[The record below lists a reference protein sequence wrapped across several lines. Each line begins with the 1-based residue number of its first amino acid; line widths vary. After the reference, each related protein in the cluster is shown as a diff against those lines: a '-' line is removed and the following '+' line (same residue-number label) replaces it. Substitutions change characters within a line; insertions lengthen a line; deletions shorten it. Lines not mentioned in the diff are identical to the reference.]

1 MSAAL
6 EDVLPLTGLQEAI
19 VYRSTAP
26 RGSDDVDP
34 YLILA
39 DLDLTTVLT
48 QEVDVDRLR
57 EAIATVTS
65 RHATLRTSYTRRR
78 TGEPVARVHAAV
90 EVQLPVVDVAALDD
104 GLDTL
109 RADARAAGIALT
121 SPPPLRF
128 TLVTQSGKPRWLFV
142 VAHHVALDGWSLHLM
157 FSEVM
162 RAYRGDPLPPV
173 RPISDYA
180 RWIAARGRDASPWV
194 EALADVEASTTID
207 IVEPTTP
214 SVPLRTQLSVDVSA
228 ALRDVATQSSATLNT
243 VIQLAWALVLA
254 DRNDSDDVVFATVVA
269 GRDPS
274 VAGVDEMVGMLI
286 NTIPVRVRADP
297 TETVGDTL
305 TRLQREQLALLGSHH
320 VPLADIISAVD
331 LGGPISSLVVF
342 ESFPRG
348 DVRPHIEDDNDF
360 TATLLVEDDPSIGLV
375 LERRGADPHL
385 LDEVVAWL
393 TLLAHSRKDL
403 LGGLTVTPPATTL
416 PSGSLPLASL
426 PYVPVAQQISDAAQ
440 RRARRTALVSGDRRV
455 GYRELDVL
463 AARTAHVLSARGI
476 GPESVVAV
484 ALPRGVDMV
493 VAILAV
499 TRIGAVVAP
508 IDPTYPQARIRF
520 MLDDAAPA
528 LVLDEQTFAE
538 IRADAVDSP
547 ELAPYTPHPESAAYL
562 IYTSGSTGTPK
573 GVMGTAAA
581 LANRI
586 AWAAQRW
593 DGSVVLAKSAIAFID
608 GTTEILGALAAGATV
623 AIADDAS
630 ARDAMALAELIDRH
644 SVDQLTAVP
653 SLARA
658 IADVALEGPG
668 TASPIPDTS
677 AQPESTASIR
687 RWIVSGEPLPDSTAA
702 RLACAADEVVNSYG
716 SSEVAGDVSTA
727 TIRIASADASNAP
740 GGTSSNEVTAAVGT
754 ITVGTQVPGVGVV
767 VLDRHLH
774 PVSVGRPG
782 EVYVTGV
789 QLARGYHG
797 HSDWTATRFV
807 ASPTGSGDRMYRTGD
822 RGLITADGSLQLLGR
837 ADSQV
842 KIRGARV
849 ELGEVEQAVLALDGV
864 DDAAAV
870 AGQDYDGHTRLD
882 VYVAGAH
889 APGAVPAQL
898 VDVLPAAMIPATWT
912 RLDSLPR
919 TPGGKTDRRA
929 LPAPASPR
937 TAPRREPSTDLER
950 LVVDTVAD
958 VLGLDAAAAAGPSI
972 DDNFFDL
979 GGHSLS
985 ATRVLTRL
993 RVATGRVVGVAEV
1006 FAHPR
1011 LVDLAALFAD
1021 DGDTPESTTAGATA
1035 APTQRPERIPLS
1047 PAQRRLAFQSGIGDA
1062 AYTIPFAVRLDG
1074 PSDVAQLQHALDGIV
1089 ERHETLRTRIVDDA
1103 QVIDGIGDAR
1113 VLIDEH
1119 RIEPAELD
1127 ATIDDLVR
1135 RPFQLSADLPLRA
1148 DLLRISGASAV
1159 LLLTVHHIAAD
1170 EWSAATL
1177 FDELAAG
1184 YNGTPVAAPQLQY
1197 ADHTL
1202 AEIERLGTVDDPRSL
1217 VRRQL
1222 DYWRNQLADA
1232 PAELDLPYDRPRP
1245 TEPDAVGG
1253 HVEIVVD
1260 ADVLVGLRSAVR
1272 ALDATVFMA
1281 AHAAVALAL
1290 NASGAGNDIVVGTPV
1305 AGRSSA
1311 SVESLIGMF
1320 VNTLPLRT
1328 DLSGDPTLVEV
1339 LRRVRETDVAALAA
1353 HDVPFDEIV
1362 TALVP
1367 ERALSR
1373 HPVFQTM
1380 VQYRDPIVAP
1390 EFSGLRAEPVFPHSR
1405 TAKFDLTFEFVELA
1419 DSAGIRLRVEYA
1431 AALFDEPT
1439 VIDLAERVSS
1449 ILRTLVTAPSSHV
1462 AQLRLDRSA
1471 ELPVL
1476 PAPDGAD
1483 PRRSLV
1489 DIFAATART
1498 FADRPAVSDGTHTL
1512 TYRELDAR
1520 SASIAALLHR
1530 DGVRRGHSVA
1540 LILERSTDLVAA
1552 IVGVLRC
1559 GAAYV
1564 PIDPAYPGDRIAS
1577 TLEDAAPTV
1586 VIDADYL
1593 DRRADSD
1600 SPTTVF
1606 EPELTPTDPAY
1617 VIFTSGSTGK
1627 PKGVTVTH
1635 GNVVALIEGTRELFD
1650 VDENDVWTLFHS
1662 YAFDFSV
1669 WELWGPLSTGAH
1681 LVVPDHA
1688 TTRSPADFA
1697 ALIGERGVTVLNQT
1711 PSAFFALDAADTEHH
1726 DVSTTTE
1733 TSMTTEIS
1741 GSGTAL
1747 ESLRY
1752 VIFGGEALDLP
1763 RLRSFAR
1770 RYPRTTLV
1778 NMYGI
1783 TEITVHATYLVLDE
1797 HVIDAATGSD
1807 VGALLPGFTGHLLDG
1822 YLRRVPVGAVGELYL
1837 AGPQV
1842 AAGYLQRPV
1851 LHATRFVADPSGT
1864 GQVLYRTGDLFR
1876 QTRQGALIYIGRADT
1891 QVKIR
1896 GFRIELGEI
1905 RAALA
1910 ALPGVRDAA
1919 VLTRPGPN
1927 GADRILAYAVGDN
1940 LTPESLTAESLH
1952 AALRDALPEH
1962 EVPSAVLIVDSI
1974 PLTVNGKTD
1983 TAALPEPEVGG
1994 AEGRT
1999 PTTPIETTLA
2009 DIFADTLGLADPPSI
2024 DDDFFALGGDSIVS
2038 TTLVNRARRRG
2049 IRFTPRDV
2057 FSHRTV
2063 AGLGSVA
2070 EWIDDT
2076 ASAPSKPDEVS
2087 ATQPTPI
2094 PLLPIVHRLRE
2105 IGGTIDRFNQSLV
2118 VDTPPELDA
2127 DTLRAIFRALLD
2139 SHEALRSSLQTVAG
2153 VLWTIQ
2159 SAPPGS
2165 VDVDDVL
2172 RIVTLDRS
2180 TFDDPDALA
2189 AAVSAESAAAAGRL
2203 SPAAGLMVAATW
2215 LTTDSPD
2222 DLIAGRL
2229 ILVIHHLTVDG
2240 VSRRILLEDLR
2251 NLWETAV
2258 TGVALQTI
2266 PAPTPLQTFA
2276 TAVTERAADPALLDE
2291 AAHWAQV
2298 LAPGGELVP
2307 GRLPTSGTIAEQRRH
2322 VVTLSSETSASLV
2335 SDLPA
2340 RRGVGITSL
2349 LLGALRVAATRALDT
2364 GDLIVDT
2371 ERHGRDAYEF
2381 GVDADLSHTVGWF
2394 TTVAPIRLSATDDI
2408 GDAIADA
2415 ENAWTTM
2422 PSAGAGFGM
2431 LRYLNPQLS
2440 AALATMSR
2448 PSVLLNYL
2456 GRFTVGGGSPWQPSA
2471 ESTAL
2476 AADPDPGLGVAYP
2489 LEIDIVCRDESSG
2502 PVVAATFSYLPD
2514 HLDDAAVREL
2524 ADALCTALD
2533 SLAAPAESGVNQ

>member
-26 RGSDDVDP
+26 RGSADVDP

-48 QEVDVDRLR
+48 HEIDVDRLR
-57 EAIATVTS
+57 EAITTVTS

-78 TGEPVARVHAAV
+78 TGEPVARVHTTV
-90 EVQLPVVDVAALDD
+90 ETQLPVVDIATLDD

-109 RADARAAGIALT
+109 RADARTTGIALT

-128 TLVTQSGKPRWLFV
+128 TLVTESGRPRWLFV

-157 FSEVM
+157 FSEIV
-162 RAYRGDPLPPV
+162 RAYQGDTLAPV

-180 RWIAARGRDASPWV
+180 RWIASRGRDVGPWV
-194 EALADVEASTTID
+194 GALADVEASTLID

-214 SVPLRTQLSVDVSA
+214 SAPLRVHLSVEVSA

-254 DRNDSDDVVFATVVA
+254 DRNDCDDVVFATVVS

-274 VAGVDEMVGMLI
+274 VPGVDEMVGMLI
-286 NTIPVRVRADP
+286 NTIPVRVRIDP
-297 TETVGDTL
+297 TDTVGDTL

-320 VPLADIISAVD
+320 VPLADIMSAVD

-393 TLLAHSRKDL
+393 TLLAHSREKL
-403 LGGLTVTPPATTL
+403 LGGLTVTPAATTP
-416 PSGSLPLASL
+416 PSGSLPSASLPQASL
-426 PYVPVAQQISDAAQ
+426 PYVPVAQQISETAQ
-440 RRARRTALVSGDRRV
+440 RCARRTALLLGDRRV

-463 AARTAHVLSARGI
+463 AGRTAHVLRERGI

-484 ALPRGVDMV
+484 ALPRGIDMV

-499 TRIGAVVAP
+499 ARLGAVVAP
-508 IDPTYPQARIRF
+508 IDPTYPSGRIRF

-528 LVLDEQTFAE
+528 LVLDEHTFAE
-538 IRADAVDSP
+538 IRDDAVDSP
-547 ELAPYTPHPESAAYL
+547 ELAPFTAHPESAAYL

-573 GVMGTAAA
+573 GVVGTAAA

-586 AWAAQRW
+586 TWAAQRW

-644 SVDQLTAVP
+644 AVDQITAVP

-658 IADVALEGPG
+658 IADLLPD
-668 TASPIPDTS
+668 SPPS
-677 AQPESTASIR
+677 EKPAQPEPTPSIR
-687 RWIVSGEPLPDSTAA
+687 RWIVSGEPLPGSTAA
-702 RLACAADEVVNSYG
+702 QLAGAADEVVNSYG
-716 SSEVAGDVSTA
+716 SSEVAGDVTTA
-727 TIRIASADASNAP
+727 TIR
-740 GGTSSNEVTAAVGT
+740 TAAVGT
-754 ITVGTQVPGVGVV
+754 ITVGTQVPGAGVV
-767 VLDRHLH
+767 VLDRHLN
-774 PVSVGRPG
+774 PVSVGRSG

-807 ASPTGSGDRMYRTGD
+807 ANPAGSGDRMYRTGD
-822 RGLITADGSLQLLGR
+822 RGLITADSRLQLLGR

-842 KIRGARV
+842 KIRGTRV
-849 ELGEVEQAVLALDGV
+849 ELGEVERAVLALGGV
-864 DDAAAV
+864 DDAVAV
-870 AGQDYDGHTRLD
+870 VGEDHDGHTRLD
-882 VYVAGAH
+882 VYVAGAQ
-889 APGAVPAQL
+889 APDAVPAEL
-898 VDVLPAAMIPATWT
+898 ADTLPAAMIPATWT

-929 LPAPASPR
+929 LPAPTSPR
-937 TAPRREPSTDLER
+937 AVSRREPRTDIER

-958 VLGLDAAAAAGPSI
+958 VLGLDAAGAARPSV

-1011 LVDLAALFAD
+1011 LADLAALFAD
-1021 DGDTPESTTAGATA
+1021 DSGAPETTTTGVTGSAATVPA
-1035 APTQRPERIPLS
+1035 QRPERIPLS

-1074 PSDVAQLQHALDGIV
+1074 PVDAARLQRALDGIV

-1103 QVIDGIGDAR
+1103 QVIDGVDGAS

-1119 RIEPAELD
+1119 HIEPASLD
-1127 ATIDDLVR
+1127 ATIDSLVG
-1135 RPFQLSADLPLRA
+1135 RPFELSADLPLRA
-1148 DLLRISGASAV
+1148 DLLHTSEASAV

-1202 AEIERLGTVDDPRSL
+1202 VEIERLGTVDDSRSL

-1222 DYWRNQLADA
+1222 DYWQDQLADA

-1253 HVEIVVD
+1253 QVEIVVD

-1311 SVESLIGMF
+1311 SAESLIGMF

-1328 DLSGDPTLVEV
+1328 DLSGDPTLLEV

-1353 HDVPFDEIV
+1353 QDVPFDEIV
-1362 TALVP
+1362 TALAP

-1380 VQYRDPIVAP
+1380 VQYRDPIIAP
-1390 EFSGLRAEPVFPHSR
+1390 EFTGLRAEPVFPRAR

-1431 AALFDEPT
+1431 AALFDEQT
-1439 VIDLAERVSS
+1439 VADLAERVRSV
-1449 ILRTLVTAPSSHV
+1449 LLALVDAPTSHV
-1462 AQLRLDRSA
+1462 AQLRLGRSA

-1476 PAPDGAD
+1476 PAPDVVR

-1489 DIFAATART
+1489 DIFAASART

-1512 TYRELDAR
+1512 TYRELDAL
-1520 SASIAALLHR
+1520 SASIAGRLHC

-1552 IVGVLRC
+1552 IIAVLRC

-1564 PIDPAYPGDRIAS
+1564 PIDPAYPSERMSS
-1577 TLEDAAPTV
+1577 TLADAAPTV
-1586 VIDADYL
+1586 IVDADYL
-1593 DRRADSD
+1593 QREGDSLSD
-1600 SPTTVF
+1600 TAVF
-1606 EPELTPTDPAY
+1606 EPELTPADPAY

-1635 GNVVALIEGTRELFD
+1635 GNVVALIDATAELFD
-1650 VDENDVWTLFHS
+1650 VDENDVWTMFHS

-1697 ALIGERGVTVLNQT
+1697 ALIGERGVTVLSQT
-1711 PSAFFALDAADTEHH
+1711 PSAFFALDAADLADTEHQ
-1726 DVSTTTE
+1726 E
-1733 TSMTTEIS
+1733 TPETIGS
-1741 GSGTAL
+1741 GSAL
-1747 ESLRY
+1747 DSLRY

-1763 RLRSFAR
+1763 RLRSFGR

-1783 TEITVHATYLVLDE
+1783 TEITVHATYLVLDQQT
-1797 HVIDAATGSD
+1797 IDTATGSD

-1842 AAGYLQRPV
+1842 AAGYLQRPA

-1876 QTRQGALIYIGRADT
+1876 QTGQGALIYLGRADT

-1910 ALPGVRDAA
+1910 GLPGVRDAA
-1919 VLTRPGPN
+1919 VLTRPGPS
-1927 GADRILAYAVGDN
+1927 GADRILAYAVADN
-1940 LTPESLTAESLH
+1940 LASDSFHAGSLH
-1952 AALRDALPEH
+1952 EALRNALPEH
-1962 EVPSAVLIVDSI
+1962 EVPSAVVIVDSI

-1983 TAALPEPEVGG
+1983 AAALPEPEVGV
-1994 AEGRT
+1994 AEGRA
-1999 PTTPIETTLA
+1999 PTTAIETALA
-2009 DIFADTLGLADPPSI
+2009 DIFADTLGLDDRPGV

-2057 FSHRTV
+2057 FTHRTV

-2076 ASAPSKPDEVS
+2076 SSAAPTSTDDPA
-2087 ATQPTPI
+2087 ATAPTPI

-2118 VDTPPELDA
+2118 VDTPAELDA
-2127 DTLRAIFRALLD
+2127 DTLRAMFRALLD
-2139 SHEALRSSLQTVAG
+2139 SHEALRSSLQIVAG
-2153 VLWTIQ
+2153 VLWNMQ

-2180 TFDDPDALA
+2180 VFDDPDALA
-2189 AAVSAESAAAAGRL
+2189 ATVSAESSAAAGRL
-2203 SPAAGLMVAATW
+2203 SPGAGLMVAATW
-2215 LTTDSPD
+2215 LTTGSPD
-2222 DLIAGRL
+2222 DPIAGRL
-2229 ILVIHHLTVDG
+2229 ILVIHHLAVDG

-2251 NLWETAV
+2251 TLWETAA
-2258 TGVALQTI
+2258 TGVALQPI
-2266 PAPTPLQTFA
+2266 PTPTPLHAFA
-2276 TAVTERAADPALLDE
+2276 AAVTERAADPALLDE

-2307 GRLPTSGTIAEQRRH
+2307 GQLPTSGTVTDQRRH
-2322 VVTLSSETSASLV
+2322 VVTLSPETSASLV
-2335 SDLPA
+2335 SDLPT

-2371 ERHGRDAYEF
+2371 ERHGRDAHEF
-2381 GVDADLSHTVGWF
+2381 GIDADLSHTVGWF
-2394 TTVAPIRLSATDDI
+2394 TTVAPIRLSATGDI
-2408 GDAIADA
+2408 ADAIADA
-2415 ENAWTTM
+2415 ETAWTAM
-2422 PSAGAGFGM
+2422 PAAGAGFGM

-2456 GRFTVGGGSPWQPSA
+2456 GRFTVGGGSPWQPSV

-2514 HLDDAAVREL
+2514 HLDDAAVRDL
-2524 ADALCTALD
+2524 AAALCTALD

>member
-26 RGSDDVDP
+26 RGADDVDP

-39 DLDLTTVLT
+39 DLDLTTVLP

-78 TGEPVARVHAAV
+78 TGEPVARVHTAV
-90 EVQLPVVDVAALDD
+90 EVQLPVVDIATLDD

-109 RADARAAGIALT
+109 RSDARTTGIALS

-128 TLVTQSGKPRWLFV
+128 TLVTESGRPRWLFV

-157 FSEVM
+157 FSEIV
-162 RAYRGDPLPPV
+162 RAYRGDALAPV

-180 RWIAARGRDASPWV
+180 RWIASRGRDVGPWV
-194 EALADVEASTTID
+194 EVLADVEASTIID

-214 SVPLRTQLSVDVSA
+214 SVPLRAHLSVDVSA

-254 DRNDSDDVVFATVVA
+254 DRNDSDDVVFATVVS

-274 VAGVDEMVGMLI
+274 VPGVDEMVGMLI
-286 NTIPVRVRADP
+286 NTIPVRVRIDP
-297 TETVGDTL
+297 TETVGSAL

-320 VPLADIISAVD
+320 VPPADIISAVD

-393 TLLAHSRKDL
+393 TMLAHSREEL
-403 LGGLTVTPPATTL
+403 LGRLTVNPPATTPPATTTPSESL
-416 PSGSLPLASL
+416 PSESL

-476 GPESVVAV
+476 EPESVVAV
-484 ALPRGVDMV
+484 ALPRGIDMV

-499 TRIGAVVAP
+499 ARLGAVVAP

-547 ELAPYTPHPESAAYL
+547 ERAPHTPHPESAAYL

-573 GVMGTAAA
+573 GVVGTAAA

-608 GTTEILGALAAGATV
+608 GITEILGALAAGATV

-630 ARDAMALAELIDRH
+630 ARDPMALVELVDRH
-644 SVDQLTAVP
+644 AVDQVTAVP

-658 IADVALEGPG
+658 IVDLAPDSP
-668 TASPIPDTS
+668 ASEKP
-677 AQPESTASIR
+677 ARPEPTASIR
-687 RWIVSGEPLPDSTAA
+687 RWIVSGEPLPDTTAA
-702 RLACAADEVVNSYG
+702 RLACAAEEVVNSYG
-716 SSEVAGDVSTA
+716 SSEVAGDVRTA
-727 TIRIASADASNAP
+727 TIRFDSSDISSTPGDTAP
-740 GGTSSNEVTAAVGT
+740 TDVTAGVGT
-754 ITVGTQVPGVGVV
+754 ITVGTQVPGAGVV
-767 VLDRHLH
+767 LLDRHLH

-782 EVYVTGV
+782 EVYITGV
-789 QLARGYHG
+789 QLARGYHR

-807 ASPTGSGDRMYRTGD
+807 ANPAGSGDRMYRTGD
-822 RGLITADGSLQLLGR
+822 RGLITPDGSLQLLGR

-842 KIRGARV
+842 KIRGTRV

-864 DDAAAV
+864 DDTVAV
-870 AGQDYDGHTRLD
+870 AGQDHDGHTRLD
-882 VYVAGAH
+882 VYVAGAQ
-889 APGAVPAQL
+889 APDAVPAEL
-898 VDVLPAAMIPATWT
+898 VAALPAAMIPATWT
-912 RLDSLPR
+912 RLNSLPR

-929 LPAPASPR
+929 LPAPTSPR
-937 TAPRREPSTDLER
+937 TASRREPSTDLER

-958 VLGLDAAAAAGPSI
+958 VLGLDAADTARPSV

-1011 LVDLAALFAD
+1011 LADLAALFAD
-1021 DGDTPESTTAGATA
+1021 DSAEITTTGVTDNA
-1035 APTQRPERIPLS
+1035 AAVPTQRPERIPLS

-1062 AYTIPFAVRLDG
+1062 AYTIPFAVRFDG
-1074 PSDVAQLQHALDGIV
+1074 PIDAAQLQRALDGIV

-1103 QVIDGIGDAR
+1103 QVVDRIDGAR
-1113 VLIDEH
+1113 VLIDDH
-1119 RIEPAELD
+1119 HIEPEDLD
-1127 ATIDDLVR
+1127 GTIDSLIG
-1135 RPFQLSADLPLRA
+1135 RPFELSADLPLRA
-1148 DLLRISGASAV
+1148 DLLRISDASAV

-1222 DYWRNQLADA
+1222 DYWRDQLADA

-1245 TEPDAVGG
+1245 TDPDPVGG
-1253 HVEIVVD
+1253 QVEIVID
-1260 ADVLVGLRSAVR
+1260 ADVLGGLRSAVR

-1328 DLSGDPTLVEV
+1328 DLSGDPTLLEV
-1339 LRRVRETDVAALAA
+1339 LLRVRETDVAALAA
-1353 HDVPFDEIV
+1353 QDVPFDEIV
-1362 TALVP
+1362 TALAP

-1390 EFSGLRAEPVFPHSR
+1390 EFTGVRAEPVFPHSR

-1419 DSAGIRLRVEYA
+1419 RSAGIRLRVEYA

-1439 VIDLAERVSS
+1439 VTDLAERVSS
-1449 ILRTLVTAPSSHV
+1449 ILRALVDAPSSHV
-1462 AQLRLDRSA
+1462 AQLRLDRSTD
-1471 ELPVL
+1471 LPAL
-1476 PAPDGAD
+1476 PAPDVA
-1483 PRRSLV
+1483 PPWRSLV
-1489 DIFAATART
+1489 DFFAATART
-1498 FADRPAVSDGTHTL
+1498 FADRPAVSDGTRTL
-1512 TYRELDAR
+1512 TYRELDAH
-1520 SASIAALLHR
+1520 SASIAARLQR

-1552 IVGVLRC
+1552 IIGVLRC

-1564 PIDPAYPGDRIAS
+1564 PIDPAYPAERIAS
-1577 TLEDAAPTV
+1577 TIADAAPTV
-1586 VIDADYL
+1586 IVDTGYL
-1593 DRRADSD
+1593 ERADD
-1600 SPTTVF
+1600 SLTDTTAF
-1606 EPELTPTDPAY
+1606 DPELAPADPAY

-1635 GNVVALIEGTRELFD
+1635 GNVVALIDATTELFD

-1711 PSAFFALDAADTEHH
+1711 PSAFFALDAADLADTEHR
-1726 DVSTTTE
+1726 E
-1733 TSMTTEIS
+1733 TSGAVS
-1741 GSGTAL
+1741 AL

-1783 TEITVHATYLVLDE
+1783 TEITVHATYLVLDQQI
-1797 HVIDAATGSD
+1797 IDATTGSD

-1842 AAGYLQRPV
+1842 AACYLQRPA

-1876 QTRQGALIYIGRADT
+1876 QTRQGALIYVGRADT

-1919 VLTRPGPN
+1919 VLTRPGPS

-1940 LTPESLTAESLH
+1940 VTPESLHAESLH

-1983 TAALPEPEVGG
+1983 AAALPEPEVGT

-1999 PTTPIETTLA
+1999 PTTEIESALA
-2009 DIFADTLGLADPPSI
+2009 DIFADTLGLADPPSV

-2057 FSHRTV
+2057 FTHRTV

-2076 ASAPSKPDEVS
+2076 SSAAPTSTDDPA
-2087 ATQPTPI
+2087 ATAPTPI

-2118 VDTPPELDA
+2118 VDTPAELDA
-2127 DTLRAIFRALLD
+2127 DTLRAMFRALLD
-2139 SHEALRSSLQTVAG
+2139 SHEALRSSLQIVAG
-2153 VLWTIQ
+2153 VLWNMQ

-2180 TFDDPDALA
+2180 VFDDPDALA
-2189 AAVSAESAAAAGRL
+2189 AAVSAESSAAAGRL
-2203 SPAAGLMVAATW
+2203 SPGAGRMVGATW
-2215 LTTDSPD
+2215 LTTGSPD
-2222 DLIAGRL
+2222 DPIAGRL
-2229 ILVIHHLTVDG
+2229 ILVIHHLAVDG
-2240 VSRRILLEDLR
+2240 VSRRILLEDLHT
-2251 NLWETAV
+2251 LWETAA
-2258 TGVALQTI
+2258 TGVAPQPI
-2266 PAPTPLQTFA
+2266 PTPTPLHAFA
-2276 TAVTERAADPALLDE
+2276 AAVTERAADPALLDE

-2307 GRLPTSGTIAEQRRH
+2307 GRLATSGTVADQRRH
-2322 VVTLSSETSASLV
+2322 VVTLSPETSASLV
-2335 SDLPA
+2335 SDLPT

-2371 ERHGRDAYEF
+2371 ERHGRDAHEF
-2381 GVDADLSHTVGWF
+2381 GIDADLSHTVGWF

-2415 ENAWTTM
+2415 ENLWTAM

-2524 ADALCTALD
+2524 ADALCAALD